1 MCVVRKDSPTWYAAG
16 ERIESALDHLEA
28 AGRTI
33 HPPKALPR
41 DHLEVDALVPVLR
54 VDEVRKLHGVK
65 LICDVRKADN
75 GGEESKDLLRDDTVE
90 VHKRGGHPATFRCM
104 RLGIKQ
110 GTNM

>member
-1 MCVVRKDSPTWYAAG
+1 MRRAACPLPEVPKNTSGEVHVETARRMCVVRKDSPTWYAAG

-65 LICDVRKADN
+65 LR
-75 GGEESKDLLRDDTVE
+75 
-90 VHKRGGHPATFRCM
+90 
-104 RLGIKQ
+104 
-110 GTNM
+110 